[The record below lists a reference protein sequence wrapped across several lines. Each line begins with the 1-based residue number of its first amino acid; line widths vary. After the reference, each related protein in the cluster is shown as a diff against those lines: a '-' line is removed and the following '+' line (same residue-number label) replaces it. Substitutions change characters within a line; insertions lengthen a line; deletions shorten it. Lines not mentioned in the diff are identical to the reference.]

1 MPNGSPRI
9 SELLSTPME
18 AAVVG
23 LGAGIARAQR
33 ELDRSSIEMQRE
45 IDEDPELAE
54 LGLHASWYQM
64 PRAELELTI
73 TVSLE
78 ETAPAL
84 GGPPAAAP
92 PTGFRPLPFLAANR
106 LAAIRLTPVNAF
118 YKNQFDYDVQA
129 SSKLK
134 LTFVP
139 VPPPVGET
147 TEPARMT
154 REEVLAA
161 ADASLKHEADARLGV
176 NFNGAA
182 RLWFVLEYRLVEN
195 RVERRA
201 LVVIDDETGTVVKSE
216 TES

>member
-1 MPNGSPRI
+1 MSNGSQRI

-18 AAVVG
+18 AAVVA

-33 ELDRSSIEMQRE
+33 ELDRNSIEMQRE

-64 PRAELELTI
+64 PRAELELTM

-78 ETAPAL
+78 ETRPEV
-84 GGPPAAAP
+84 AAP
-92 PTGFRPLPFLAANR
+92 PVAGVRPLAFLQANR
-106 LAAIRLTPVNAF
+106 LGAVRLTPVNAF

-147 TEPARMT
+147 AEPPRMT

-161 ADASLKHEADARLGV
+161 ADPSLKHETDARLGV

-195 RVERRA
+195 EVQRRA
-201 LVVIDDETGTVVKSE
+201 LVVIDDQTGTVVKSE
-216 TES
+216 TVS

>member
-1 MPNGSPRI
+1 MSNGSQRI

-23 LGAGIARAQR
+23 LAVGIARAQR
-33 ELDRSSIEMQRE
+33 ELDRHSIELQRE

-54 LGLHASWYQM
+54 LGLHATWYQM
-64 PRAELELTI
+64 PRAELELTMAI
-73 TVSLE
+73 TLEE
-78 ETAPAL
+78 ETAAA
-84 GGPPAAAP
+84 PAA
-92 PTGFRPLPFLAANR
+92 PTGPRPIRPSRFLAENR
-106 LAAIRLTPVNAF
+106 LHAIRLAPVNAF
-118 YKNQFDYDVQA
+118 YKNQFDYDVSA

-147 TEPARMT
+147 VEPARLT
-154 REEVLAA
+154 RDDVVSIAKPN
-161 ADASLKHEADARLGV
+161 LKNESDTRLSV

-182 RLWFVLEYRLVEN
+182 RLWFVLEYRLEGDVA
-195 RVERRA
+195 VRRA
-201 LVVIDDETGTVVKSE
+201 LVVIDDETGNVIK

>member
-1 MPNGSPRI
+1 MSNGTQRI

-23 LGAGIARAQR
+23 LAVGIARAQR
-33 ELDRSSIEMQRE
+33 ELDRHSIELQRE

-54 LGLHASWYQM
+54 LGLHATWYQM
-64 PRAELELTI
+64 PRAELELTM
-73 TVSLE
+73 TVTLEE
-78 ETAPAL
+78 ETATR
-84 GGPPAAAP
+84 GPTRAGAGPITAS
-92 PTGFRPLPFLAANR
+92 RFLAENG
-106 LAAIRLTPVNAF
+106 LHAIRLAPVNAF
-118 YKNQFDYDVQA
+118 YKNQFDYDVTA

-147 TEPARMT
+147 VAPALMT
-154 REEVLAA
+154 RDDVVGIAKPN
-161 ADASLKHEADARLGV
+161 LKNESDTRLSV

-182 RLWFVLEYRLVEN
+182 RLWFVLEYRLEGDVVV
-195 RVERRA
+195 RLA
-201 LVVIDDETGTVVKSE
+201 LVVIDDETGNIIK